1 MALSSAVFAALFFS
15 LFSVDII
22 PAIDLL
28 NGHCVRLS
36 AGDFA
41 RQTTYDADPVAVA
54 RRFAD
59 AGLRRLHLVDLDGAR
74 AGHPVNL
81 GVLEAI
87 AWQTTLTIDAGGGI
101 QTDAALAQ
109 VLGAGAAHATAGSLA
124 VREPATVQDWLV
136 RYGAGTLFLGA
147 DFKGEHILINAWAD
161 HSQWTLVAF
170 ITSYLA
176 AGATTFICTDVSK
189 DGLLQGP
196 SLGTYRDLVQQFP
209 AARFIASGGVTT
221 VGDLEALAEAGLHGA
236 IIGKALYEG
245 TIALPELRRF
255 L

>member
-1 MALSSAVFAALFFS
+1 ME
-15 LFSVDII
+15 II
-22 PAIDLL
+22 PAIDLI
-28 NGHCVRLS
+28 NGQCVRLS

-74 AGHPVNL
+74 AGQPVNL
-81 GVLEAI
+81 AVLEAI
-87 AWQTTLTIDAGGGI
+87 ASQTSLDIDAGGGI
-101 QTDAALAQ
+101 QTAAALVQ

-124 VREPATVQDWLV
+124 VREPAIVQAWLAQ
-136 RYGAGTLFLGA
+136 YGSDTIFLGA
-147 DFKGEHILINAWAD
+147 DYKGAHIVINAWVDQSDLTLTGFVAD
-161 HSQWTLVAF
+161 
-170 ITSYLA
+170 YLA
-176 AGATTFICTDVSK
+176 AGGTTFICTDVSK

-196 SLGTYRDLVQQFP
+196 SLPTYRLLVEQFP
-209 AARFIASGGVTT
+209 TARFIASGGVTT
-221 VGDLEALAEAGLHGA
+221 IGDLELLVEAGMHGA

-245 TIALPELRRF
+245 TIALADLQRF

>member
-1 MALSSAVFAALFFS
+1 ME
-15 LFSVDII
+15 II

-28 NGHCVRLS
+28 NGQCVRLS

-54 RRFAD
+54 QRFAD

-81 GVLEAI
+81 AVLEGI
-87 AWQTTLTIDAGGGI
+87 ARNTTLDIDAGGGI
-101 QTDAALAQ
+101 QTAAALAQ
-109 VLGAGAAHATAGSLA
+109 VLAAGAAHATAGSLA
-124 VREPATVQDWLV
+124 VREPATVKSWLAQH
-136 RYGAGTLFLGA
+136 GAETIFLGA
-147 DFKGEHILINAWAD
+147 DFKGDHILINAWAEQ
-161 HSQWTLVAF
+161 SQITLTGF
-170 ITSYLA
+170 IADYLA
-176 AGATTFICTDVSK
+176 VGGATFICTDVSK
-189 DGLLQGP
+189 DGLLKGP
-196 SLGTYRDLVQQFP
+196 SLDVYRMLVQQFP

-221 VGDLEALAEAGLHGA
+221 VADLEALAEAGLHGA

-245 TIALPELRRF
+245 TIALPDLRAF